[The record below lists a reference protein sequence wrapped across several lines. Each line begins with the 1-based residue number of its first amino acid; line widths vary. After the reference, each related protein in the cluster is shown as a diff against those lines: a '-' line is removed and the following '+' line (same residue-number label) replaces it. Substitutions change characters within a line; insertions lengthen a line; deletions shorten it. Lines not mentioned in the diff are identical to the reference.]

1 MVFGVFVDNKSL
13 EVLRWYWEKSV
24 LASRIYSAL
33 ERGGLEG
40 SFLPIVI
47 VGRSG
52 WGKTSYAYYALKT
65 GIIRMLCYNHGIFDL
80 GRCVETLESKM
91 GELCM
96 CKYCEKPDF
105 VDNEYRW
112 AFYTGITDLER
123 LIRDIP
129 KLIIEDGVKRKVL
142 FMDDLVTKSV
152 FAMGGKWRRAY
163 LAFREFTRIARLGS
177 SVIIMTATS
186 PTLIPDFMKHGSE
199 YITVRKHGNS
209 FVYARFAKITIPRDN
224 GTYTNALSKMYEDI
238 IPIKAIFGLPRWLE
252 NEINERKKQ
261 LARDLVSFALGGEV
275 A

>member
-1 MVFGVFVDNKSL
+1 MDEKSYN
-13 EVLRWYWEKSV
+13 VLKWYWEKSV
-24 LASRIYSAL
+24 LATRVFSAL
-33 ERGGLEG
+33 HNAGGAG

-65 GIIRMLCYNHGIFDL
+65 GIIKSLCGNIAIYSLDKCIEYIEH
-80 GRCVETLESKM
+80 VH

-96 CKYCEKPDF
+96 NKYCEESDYI
-105 VDNEYRW
+105 DREYRW

-123 LIRDIP
+123 LIRDVP
-129 KLIIEDGVKRKVL
+129 KLIIEDTVKHKIL

-152 FAMGGKWRRAY
+152 FHLGGKWRRAY
-163 LAFREFTRIARLGS
+163 LAFREFTRITRLGA
-177 SVIIMTATS
+177 SVVVMTATS
-186 PTLIPDFMKHGSE
+186 PTLVPDFMKHGSE

-224 GTYTNALSKMYEDI
+224 GTYTNALSKMYEDV

-261 LARDLVSFALGGEV
+261 LARDLVSFALGGGD